1 MIYLAS
7 PYTHP
12 DPSVREMRFRAVC
25 RQAAEMLRCGIP
37 VFSPIAYTHSIAA
50 HDLPVEWFFW
60 ERYDRVFLEICSEVW
75 VLMLDGWRESKG
87 VAAEIDIASELG
99 MPVVYVE
106 PDQMPKNT
114 PAETGASERG
124 KKNGATCSA

>member
-12 DPSVREMRFRAVC
+12 DPAVREARFRAAC

-37 VFSPIAYTHSIAA
+37 VFSPIAYTHPIAA
-50 HDLPVEWFFW
+50 HGLPPEWDFW
-60 ERYDRVFLEICSEVW
+60 ADYDRAFLEMCSDVW

-87 VAAEIDIASELG
+87 VRAEIEIAVGLG
-99 MPVVYVE
+99 KPVMYVE
-106 PDQMPKNT
+106 PDEMPKST
-114 PAETGASERG
+114 PVGTGVSLVRDV
-124 KKNGATCSA
+124 